1 MHLKA
6 GDYYVGDIS
15 YVLSDQDYDA
25 LLEIIISSNKMALWE
40 GEFKGYPVFVAPTS
54 DGDGVYTDN
63 DGDEYFVDS
72 GTIGI
77 VPEEMIDPN
86 NRADLGQVIEFRT
99 DFEVSYED
107 GIFQF
112 GNLVIDTKNFGIGA
126 MLKSHIEEKKGE
138 KEQ

>member
-6 GDYYVGDIS
+6 GYYYVGDIS
-15 YVLSDQDYDA
+15 YALSDEDYDA
-25 LLEIIISSNKMALWE
+25 LVKIIISSNKEARWE
-40 GEFKGYPVFVAPTS
+40 GDFKGHPVFVGPTY
-54 DGDGVYTDN
+54 GDGVYADN

-77 VPEEMIDPN
+77 VPEEMIDSN
-86 NRADLGQVIEFRT
+86 NRADLGQIIEFRT

-112 GNLVIDTKNFGIGA
+112 GNLVIDTKNYGIGA
-126 MLKSHIEEKKGE
+126 ILESYTEEKKGD
-138 KEQ
+138 